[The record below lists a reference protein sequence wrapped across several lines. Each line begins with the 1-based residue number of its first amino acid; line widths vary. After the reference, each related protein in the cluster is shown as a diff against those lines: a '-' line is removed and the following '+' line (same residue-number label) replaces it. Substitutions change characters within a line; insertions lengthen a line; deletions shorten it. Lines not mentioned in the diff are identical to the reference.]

1 MFTQPSNCSKCDYYN
16 AEMRR
21 CYLGFF
27 NETKEDFDP
36 GVSLHENCRLII
48 HDINKAK
55 QERFEEDMAKNRK
68 VFIPQVYKHF
78 KNKLYCTMAIS
89 EPIEVEN
96 RNDINLSNYNVVFI
110 KHTEM
115 ENPQTILRDKKT
127 GKYFHLKEMEEDKLV
142 LYRSLYNSTGIYGR
156 PRAMFLSPVDKEKY
170 PDVKQYWRMEV
181 YGKKEEM

>member
-1 MFTQPSNCSKCDYYN
+1 MFIQPSNCLKCDYYN

-27 NETKEDFDP
+27 NEAKEDFDP

-68 VFIPQVYKHF
+68 VLIPQVYKHF

-89 EPIEVEN
+89 EPIGA
-96 RNDINLSNYNVVFI
+96 NVDVCLKDFYIIYI
-110 KHTEM
+110 KHTEKD
-115 ENPQTILRDKKT
+115 EPIGILKNKKT
-127 GKYFHLKEMEEDKLV
+127 GKYYHLEEDDKDKLV
-142 LYRSLYNSTGIYGR
+142 LYRSLYDSTGIYGR
-156 PRAMFLSPVDKEKY
+156 PRTMFLSPVDKEKY
-170 PDVKQYWRMEV
+170 PDVKQYWRLEV
-181 YGKKEEM
+181 YDYKEEM

>member
-142 LYRSLYNSTGIYGR
+142 LLQKFI
-156 PRAMFLSPVDKEKY
+156 
-170 PDVKQYWRMEV
+170 
-181 YGKKEEM
+181 